1 MSGSSKNPVNH
12 PFYQHTTG
20 VYSSAAKKSSAAKLS
35 SAAAKL
41 SAAANAGDTEGKYVP
56 GQINIFTGKPLPK
69 ISELPPVGVIRK
81 PSSVAGLQR
90 TSLTNKYTGPLTS
103 GNRPIRAT
111 SISPARPKNGG
122 SRRRTVRRKHKS
134 YRKSKRVHHT
144 RRKQTRRH
152 RHRR

>member
-1 MSGSSKNPVNH
+1 MSGSSKNPVFNH

-20 VYSSAAKKSSAAKLS
+20 EKSSAAKKLSAAKL
-35 SAAAKL
+35 L
-41 SAAANAGDTEGKYVP
+41 SAANAGDTEGNYVP

-81 PSSVAGLQR
+81 PSSAAGLQR

-111 SISPARPKNGG
+111 SISPARPQNGG
-122 SRRRTVRRKHKS
+122 SRRRTVHRKHKS
-134 YRKSKRVHHT
+134 YRKSKRVRHT